1 MSETKRISKTNIL
14 MVLQSPTDAKV
25 QVKNESHFSIEK
37 NTSFYSEFDA
47 HSECLIFFQKLF
59 GQKMAL
65 SILVLSNKYY

>member
-47 HSECLIFFQKLF
+47 DSKYIEGEGKFELF
-59 GQKMAL
+59 YNDREGLANDSSK
-65 SILVLSNKYY
+65 